1 MIYFEFFQINLIH
14 LKNLKIL
21 NICLIISQ
29 RNTKKLENKKGVIK
43 MKKYILGL
51 FIAFIF
57 VSCGEK
63 EIKIYTKAQKEKMVK
78 LADENPKAKTDLDK
92 LLENLEIEAKNGN
105 KKATNELDE
114 FQNIINWRVTPAKPN
129 PVDFDKILESKNY

>member
-1 MIYFEFFQINLIH
+1 
-14 LKNLKIL
+14 
-21 NICLIISQ
+21 
-29 RNTKKLENKKGVIK
+29 

-92 LLENLEIEAKNGN
+92 LLENLEIESKNGN
-105 KKATNELDE
+105 KRATNELDE
-114 FQNIINWRVTPAKPN
+114 FQNIINWRVTPSTSKD
-129 PVDFDKILESKNY
+129 VDLREILGI